1 MVCATRRLKLNLLG
15 EFIYVKGIRTLE
27 GGVVMLVVWRP
38 LYGGHV
44 SVLHPKLRT
53 GKCMEGEPWS

>member
-27 GGVVMLVVWRP
+27 GGGGYACGLEAFVWRP
-38 LYGGHV
+38 
-44 SVLHPKLRT
+44 
-53 GKCMEGEPWS
+53 C

>member
-1 MVCATRRLKLNLLG
+1 
-15 EFIYVKGIRTLE
+15 
-27 GGVVMLVVWRP
+27 MLVVWRP

-53 GKCMEGEPWS
+53 GKCMEGKLWS